1 MVAWDGFAGVL
12 ELPDRERADVL
23 GCVAVTF
30 CDLTRDLRLIHRG
43 GYRES
48 AELDKKISERQGESE
63 NRQGCC
69 TPIYGKSRSG
79 Y

>member
-1 MVAWDGFAGVL
+1 VVAWDGFAGVL

-23 GCVAVTF
+23 SCVAVTF

-48 AELDKKISERQGESE
+48 AELDEKINGRQGESE
-63 NRQGCC
+63 NGKACC
-69 TPIYGKSRSG
+69 TPIYGQSRLG
-79 Y
+79 